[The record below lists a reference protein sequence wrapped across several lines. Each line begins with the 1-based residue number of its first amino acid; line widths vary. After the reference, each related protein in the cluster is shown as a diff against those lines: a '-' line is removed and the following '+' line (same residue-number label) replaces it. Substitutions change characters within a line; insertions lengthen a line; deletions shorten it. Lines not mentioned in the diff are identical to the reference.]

1 MVDDVTVATEVVVV
15 VVPEVEVVVGCSVSS
30 CGTVAQAAVS
40 IRSHNAASR
49 QSTRFIGN
57 FLSLIFSIVPYSDR
71 FASMGFYI
79 K

>member
-1 MVDDVTVATEVVVV
+1 MVVDDVTVAAEVVVA
-15 VVPEVEVVVGCSVSS
+15 EVEVVVGCSVSS
-30 CGTVAQAAVS
+30 CGTAVQATAS

-49 QSTRFIGN
+49 QNTRFIGN

>member
-1 MVDDVTVATEVVVV
+1 MVVDDVAVAAEVVVA
-15 VVPEVEVVVGCSVSS
+15 EVEVVVGCSVSS
-30 CGTVAQAAVS
+30 CGTVAQAAVRIS
-40 IRSHNAASR
+40 SNNAASR

>member
-1 MVDDVTVATEVVVV
+1 MVVDDVPVAAEVVVA
-15 VVPEVEVVVGCSVSS
+15 EVEVVVGCSVSS
-30 CGTVAQAAVS
+30 CGTAAQATASVK
-40 IRSHNAASR
+40 SHNTASR

>member
-1 MVDDVTVATEVVVV
+1 MVDDVAVAAVVVV
-15 VVPEVEVVVGCSVSS
+15 AEVEVVVGAAVSS
-30 CGTVAQAAVS
+30 CGAAVQAAVRFS
-40 IRSHNAASR
+40 SNSTASR

-71 FASMGFYI
+71 FAPMGFYI